1 MKIIRV
7 AAALALAIGLGA
19 CAQVGDVTRASPLLP
34 LMGTGGDAP
43 APMALSRDY
52 KVVAVNVA
60 VPEALTVSEENSYK
74 PRADIVWREDP
85 RGDRHAQVDL
95 LVTDAITSAVKGLNG
110 ARKVRLD
117 FVVTRF
123 HALTE
128 KARFNAPS
136 GLGTHEI
143 YLTMAVLD
151 AATGEVIEPARR
163 VGFTID
169 AHTSDDAIAD
179 MAQGITQRSRISEAL
194 ADMVRR
200 ELGVAAG

>member
-1 MKIIRV
+1 MRPTRV
-7 AAALALAIGLGA
+7 ALALVVAFGLGA
-19 CAQVGDVTRASPLLP
+19 CAGGGDVTRASPFQSLIGP
-34 LMGTGGDAP
+34 AGGAA

-52 KVVAVNVA
+52 RVVAVDVT
-60 VPEALTVSEENSYK
+60 VPDSLTVSEENSYK

-85 RGDRHAQVDL
+85 RGDRRAQVDL
-95 LVTDAITSAVKGLNG
+95 LVTDALTGAVKGLNG

-128 KARFNAPS
+128 KARFSAPS
-136 GLGTHEI
+136 GLGSHEV
-143 YLTMAVLD
+143 YLTMAVRD
-151 AATGEVIEPARR
+151 AATGDVIEPARA
-163 VGFTID
+163 VGFKIE
-169 AHTSDDAIAD
+169 AHTSEDAIAD

-200 ELGVAAG
+200 ELGATG